1 MISNVR
7 LKPIDIDSDPK
18 IPCNRTSQIGG
29 TCICAFCITNVM
41 IQCLFHQHD
50 RWIAKFKF
58 N

>member
-1 MISNVR
+1 MYDSNQIILILI
-7 LKPIDIDSDPK
+7 LKFHVTELVKSEALAY
-18 IPCNRTSQIGG
+18 
-29 TCICAFCITNVM
+29 ICAFCITNVM